1 MVKVK
6 QVFKRML
13 AEPHAKVS
21 HSTLE
26 LTPVIAQIQHSLP
39 SSLQTFCIVSIEFYV
54 SYFPQVFSMFLDTLV
69 KFIEEHGEQLD
80 DWLFIMLLRLI
91 HRQGTDMLS
100 SVHFKLQIV
109 LEHIR

>member
-26 LTPVIAQIQHSLP
+26 LQLNT
-39 SSLQTFCIVSIEFYV
+39 TFSDNFNIVSIKFYA
-54 SYFPQVFSMFLDTLV
+54 SYILQVFSMFLDTLV